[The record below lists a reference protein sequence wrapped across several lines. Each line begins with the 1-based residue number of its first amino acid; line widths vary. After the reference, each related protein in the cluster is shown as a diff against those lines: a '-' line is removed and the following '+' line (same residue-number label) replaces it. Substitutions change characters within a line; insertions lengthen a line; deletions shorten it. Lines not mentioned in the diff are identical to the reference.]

1 MSPASYLAAPPRV
14 AVVNCST
21 VVTIR
26 PMWDWLVYAALIV
39 GAVAVVT
46 ALVLLGVRLLQAWRS
61 FKRLRRH
68 VFRDLDSVAEKMEA
82 TLDKVEAASDTSE
95 LDASVARLRRSL
107 AQLAFLREAWSEATS
122 FTALIPR
129 K

>member
-14 AVVNCST
+14 AKADCST

-26 PMWDWLVYAALIV
+26 SMWDWLVYAALIA
-39 GAVAVVT
+39 GALAVLG
-46 ALVLLGVRLLQAWRS
+46 ALALLAVRALQALRA

-68 VFRDLDSVAEKMEA
+68 VFRDLDRLAEELEAAADKAASASGNA
-82 TLDKVEAASDTSE
+82 TLGASI
-95 LDASVARLRRSL
+95 ARLRDSL
-107 AQLAFLREAWSEATS
+107 ARLAVLRAAWNAATA
-122 FTALIPR
+122 FTALVPR

>member
-1 MSPASYLAAPPRV
+1 
-14 AVVNCST
+14 
-21 VVTIR
+21 
-26 PMWDWLVYAALIV
+26 MWDWLVYAALIV
-39 GAVAVVT
+39 GALAAVAG
-46 ALVLLGVRLLQAWRS
+46 LVLLAVRVLQAWRS

-68 VFRDLDSVAEKMEA
+68 AFRDLDKVAEKMEA
-82 TLDKVEAASDTSE
+82 TLDKVEAATDTAK

-107 AQLAFLREAWSEATS
+107 AQLTVLRAAWDEATS

>member
-14 AVVNCST
+14 ARVNSST
-21 VVTIR
+21 RVTIR
-26 PMWDWLVYAALIV
+26 SMGKWLIYAALAV
-39 GAVAVVT
+39 GVLA
-46 ALVLLGVRLLQAWRS
+46 ALAGPVLFAVRLLQAWRS

-68 VFRDLDSVAEKMEA
+68 VARELDRLADLGEATVTKLERAADTEELDRSVA
-82 TLDKVEAASDTSE
+82 S
-95 LDASVARLRRSL
+95 LRSSL
-107 AQLAFLREAWSEATS
+107 ARMTVLREAFAEATS